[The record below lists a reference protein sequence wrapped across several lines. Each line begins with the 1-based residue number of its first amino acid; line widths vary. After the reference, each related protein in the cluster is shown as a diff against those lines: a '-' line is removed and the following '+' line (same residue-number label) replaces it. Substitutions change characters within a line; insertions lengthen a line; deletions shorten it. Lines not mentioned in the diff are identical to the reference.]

1 MALIAQITI
10 NSAKGYHWKMDRV
23 RNPFTPGAGSRP
35 PLLVGR
41 DAQLDAMSVAVQ
53 RMELGRFER
62 SILLTGL
69 RGVGK
74 TVLLIEFGRIAEKNG
89 WMHEHLE
96 ATEDTHV
103 AGAIASLSRQI
114 LLELSVK
121 ERVRERARTA
131 LGALRAFIK
140 VHVQTGDGGAL
151 TIDFE
156 PTAGLADSGDLDRD
170 LGGVLREV
178 GETAQ
183 AAQTG
188 VLLTIDEI
196 QYLSRSEFGALIVGL
211 HRVSQLG
218 LPLLVAGAG
227 LPSLPGLAG
236 EARSYA
242 ERLFSYVEVDSLSGQ
257 DARRALVEPV
267 ESEGAAWDEEAVE
280 RIVHHTEGYPYFLQ
294 EFGKQAW
301 NVAEEPTIS
310 DDEVVASIGLA
321 LDELDHGFF
330 RARIDK
336 TTDSEREYLRAMAS
350 LGGPGPYRSGD
361 VSRALGKKTTQ
372 TGPIRDSLIKRGLCF
387 APRHG
392 LLAFTVPMF
401 DQFVR
406 RALS

>member
-1 MALIAQITI
+1 M
-10 NSAKGYHWKMDRV
+10 

-41 DAQLDAMSVAVQ
+41 DAQLEAMSVAVQ
-53 RMELGRFER
+53 RMDLGRFER

-74 TVLLIEFGRIAEKNG
+74 TVLLNEFGRTAESHN
-89 WMHEHLE
+89 WIHEHIE
-96 ATEDTHV
+96 ATDDTRV
-103 AGAIASLSRQI
+103 ASAVAALTRRV
-114 LLELSVK
+114 LLQL
-121 ERVRERARTA
+121 RVLERAKDRARSA
-131 LGALRAFIK
+131 LGALRTFVK
-140 VHVQTGDGGAL
+140 VHVPTGDGGL

-156 PTAGLADSGDLDRD
+156 PRPGLADSGDLDGD
-170 LGGVLREV
+170 LGGLFREV
-178 GETAQ
+178 GETARE
-183 AAQTG
+183 AQTG
-188 VLLTIDEI
+188 VLFTIDEI
-196 QYLSRSEFGALIVGL
+196 QYLAKEELGALIVGL

-242 ERLFSYVEVDSLSGQ
+242 ERLFSYVEVGSLNED

-267 ESEGAAWDEEAVE
+267 HDEGAAWEDSAIEHV
-280 RIVHHTEGYPYFLQ
+280 IHQTEGYPYFLQ

-301 NVAEEPTIS
+301 NVAEGPTITTG
-310 DDEVVASIGLA
+310 DVEASIALA
-321 LDELDHGFF
+321 LDDLDQGFF
-330 RARIDK
+330 RARLDK
-336 TTDSEREYLRAMAS
+336 TTDAERDYLRAMAS

-361 VSRALGKKTTQ
+361 VSRAMGRTTTQ
-372 TGPIRDSLIKRGLCF
+372 TGPVRDSLIKRGLCY

-401 DQFVR
+401 DQFIR
-406 RALS
+406 RALP